1 MTGARVVIACRDLK
15 KADEAAAEIRRDTK
29 DTEGAGHLVVV
40 KLDLASLASVRQC
53 AQNLL
58 QSEQSIH
65 ILVNN
70 AGKRASM
77 HILVNNAGKG
87 ASMNILV
94 NNAGKGDKDAHAG

>member
-70 AGKRASM
+70 AGKGQACTYRSR
-77 HILVNNAGKG
+77 ILVRET
-87 ASMNILV
+87 SMNILV
-94 NNAGKGDKDAHAG
+94 NNAGKGDKDAHTG